1 MTRPVILLFMMLM
14 ASHTLLPA
22 QEDTPKDEIVD
33 AIKTGDF
40 NQLSGYF
47 DAALEL
53 TVPQNNG
60 NFSKKQATVIMRH
73 FFSHHPPEDFSIQHE
88 GRTGDGSLHLIGTYK
103 STHGESYRTLILLK
117 KLNGRYMIKQLQFE

>member
-1 MTRPVILLFMMLM
+1 MILLFILLM
-14 ASHTLLPA
+14 TSHTPLSA
-22 QEDTPKDEIVD
+22 QDDTLKDEIVD

-40 NQLSGYF
+40 NRLSGWF

-53 TVPQNNG
+53 IVPQNNG

-73 FFSHHPPEDFSIQHE
+73 FFSHHPPEDFTLQHE

-103 STHGESYRTLILLK
+103 STHGESFRTLILLK
-117 KLNGRYMIKQLQFE
+117 KLNDRYMIKQLQFE